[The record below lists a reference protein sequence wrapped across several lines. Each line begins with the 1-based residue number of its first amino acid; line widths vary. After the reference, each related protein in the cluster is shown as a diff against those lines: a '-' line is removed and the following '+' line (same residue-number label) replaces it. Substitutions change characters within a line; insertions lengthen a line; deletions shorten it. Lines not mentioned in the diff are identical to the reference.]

1 MHLATCRS
9 SPSMLVGPAALWYT
23 RRQAGSMCICRDN
36 FKITNRIYIAVVT
49 VLKSLSYV
57 RNKKASL
64 SGLYLTLRTHTHRNV
79 YIYTYH
85 WCNED
90 PWIPGLAPVVPE
102 KFRDGEFAL
111 RTSGIPWLA
120 PNPRPHQKI
129 DTKPK
134 PGDFS
139 IGLLLLSQFNF
150 PMKIHKHS
158 LLIFMP
164 F

>member
-1 MHLATCRS
+1 MYLTV
-9 SPSMLVGPAALWYT
+9 SPIALHA
-23 RRQAGSMCICRDN
+23 RQALRAGQSMIPMYDVRD
-36 FKITNRIYIAVVT
+36 
-49 VLKSLSYV
+49 
-57 RNKKASL
+57 
-64 SGLYLTLRTHTHRNV
+64 
-79 YIYTYH
+79 IYTYH

-90 PWIPGLAPVVPE
+90 PRIPGLAPVVPE

-139 IGLLLLSQFNF
+139 IGLHLLSQYNF

-158 LLIFMP
+158 LLFLCPFSISRRVNAKTISKFESNGNTLLPRRIIF
-164 F
+164 FFH